1 MMLTNINGPWK
12 EGLVLD
18 RHIKTSIYL
27 GESQYGYPDFDNTR
41 SELGDFIYDIKYD
54 NNVIIQLQSPN
65 KQEKQENIRK
75 FYENFKDITE
85 NSINNFIKD
94 KNIDYIVGA
103 PSSKPRRLQPVHV
116 ICVFITKMTGIPYF
130 RNALNKTTS
139 ILSKNMSREEKN
151 TIDDAVVI
159 NDIDMMENELNNKN
173 ILIVDDLY
181 ETGSTLSACTNR
193 LLGVKGINNIY
204 VLAMTKTR

>member
-1 MMLTNINGPWK
+1 MILASVNGPWK

-18 RHIKTSIYL
+18 RHIETSIYM
-27 GESQYGYPDFDNTR
+27 GETEYGYPDFDNTR

-54 NNVIIQLQSPN
+54 NSIISEIQSSN
-65 KQEKQENIRK
+65 KEERQKKIKEL
-75 FYENFKDITE
+75 YENFKSITE
-85 NSINNFIKD
+85 DSISNFIRDKD
-94 KNIDYIVGA
+94 IDYIVGA

-116 ICVFITKMTGIPYF
+116 ICVFMNKMTGISYLK
-130 RNALNKTTS
+130 NALNKTTS
-139 ILSKNMSREEKN
+139 TLSKNMSQQEKK
-151 TIDDAVVI
+151 TIDSSIAI
-159 NDIDMMENELNNKN
+159 NDIEMLESELNNKN